1 MTLNVYT
8 DSSHLEDLEKDLYDG
23 LSDDEEAAP
32 ASGSG
37 IATS

>member
-1 MTLNVYT
+1 MSLNAYT

-23 LSDDEEAAP
+23 LFEDEEAF
-32 ASGSG
+32 G